1 MLTPDQID
9 VLRDLSGQV
18 VDPIVEFLIEDIARR
33 VSEAGQLTGTAS
45 YQVWRLQQLGVSQK
59 QIKKEIQRRLKVSEK
74 EVERLLTQAAEV
86 GYDFDISRFPN
97 LDALPFSENTSL
109 QQILDATVKL
119 AQDDLTNIT
128 QTIGFV
134 TPDGQCLELTK
145 AYQKTCDFAFQKVVT
160 GAQDYTSAIRDATR
174 YLSEKGIRTIDYES
188 GIHTSLE
195 AAVRRNI
202 MGGLGLMQEQITQ
215 QNHDD
220 LGCDGWEI
228 SAHGGCA
235 PDHEPIQGRQYSDK
249 EYERLNNSL
258 VRRIGTLNCG
268 HSAMPIIL
276 GVNEPKYTPEELEK
290 FREENEKGIDYEGKH
305 YTLYEATQRQR
316 SLERSIR
323 KTKRK
328 ILIDEA
334 TGDAEKLQWDQ
345 IRLVRTREEYH
356 RFSKAAGL
364 PEQFER
370 MEKAGFTWKHGKAA
384 EKAAIDANNKQ
395 QKSVSPSGQ
404 RKSIQKAKSTN
415 VNKAIGS
422 KSITEKRDAVSAVT
436 WDDARGSQSWKKDSR
451 KKLFSAEWTS
461 TQSPVEIGTLY
472 GADGKRIFR
481 LKGDGSSVEFTDSQV
496 RQMRGGVLTHN
507 HPGADYGCFSPADI
521 NMLREG
527 YLSEMR
533 LATPVGVFSVQRPK
547 KWPSNINSLEK
558 IREAYYDIDKPIG
571 GDYMARA
578 FRGEMSLLDADNQS
592 QRAVIEEMCRRYK
605 IPFRFDTWD
614 DIRKE

>member
-1 MLTPDQID
+1 M
-9 VLRDLSGQV
+9 
-18 VDPIVEFLIEDIARR
+18 
-33 VSEAGQLTGTAS
+33 
-45 YQVWRLQQLGVSQK
+45 
-59 QIKKEIQRRLKVSEK
+59 
-74 EVERLLTQAAEV
+74 
-86 GYDFDISRFPN
+86 
-97 LDALPFSENTSL
+97 
-109 QQILDATVKL
+109 
-119 AQDDLTNIT
+119 
-128 QTIGFV
+128 
-134 TPDGQCLELTK
+134 
-145 AYQKTCDFAFQKVVT
+145 
-160 GAQDYTSAIRDATR
+160 
-174 YLSEKGIRTIDYES
+174 
-188 GIHTSLE
+188 
-195 AAVRRNI
+195 
-202 MGGLGLMQEQITQ
+202 
-215 QNHDD
+215 
-220 LGCDGWEI
+220 
-228 SAHGGCA
+228 
-235 PDHEPIQGRQYSDK
+235 
-249 EYERLNNSL
+249 
-258 VRRIGTLNCG
+258 
-268 HSAMPIIL
+268 
-276 GVNEPKYTPEELEK
+276 
-290 FREENEKGIDYEGKH
+290 
-305 YTLYEATQRQR
+305 
-316 SLERSIR
+316 ERSIR

-334 TGDAEKLQWDQ
+334 TGDAEKIQWDQ

-384 EKAAIDANNKQ
+384 EKVAIDANNKQ
-395 QKSVSPSGQ
+395 QKSVSPFGQ
-404 RKSIQKAKSTN
+404 GKSIQKAKSTN
-415 VNKAIGS
+415 ANKAIGS
-422 KSITEKRDAVSAVT
+422 KSITEKQDAVSAVT

-481 LKGDGSSVEFTDSQV
+481 LKGDGSSVEFTDSQI

-592 QRAVIEEMCRRYK
+592 QRAVIEEMCRQYK

-614 DIRKE
+614 DLRKE